1 MSTVALQR
9 SNCPFAFPL
18 AAHNVR
24 SKSHLLFPLSCS
36 LGPQWIA
43 LRKLN
48 PQTGNPYP
56 FRFSLCKKTN
66 FGVRFFLAH
75 TPLINAEEI
84 VCIYVHTHV
93 LIYIYIYKTFSQPQH
108 FKMEE
113 QGKMK
118 RPKTVIINN
127 YHVVVNVAMAGR
139 GIFIP
144 PPRRD
149 PLPPPVSRQRLLQKG
164 IVFGHR
170 APIDLYFLILMCWFV
185 QDTRSTMKLLSLR
198 YSPYKSA
205 PFQTWSLKGNWFQIW
220 KTTSYFLF
228 WGCTFSVAMPL
239 WGREAVG
246 MMASLYIQHLYILYI
261 YT

>member
-1 MSTVALQR
+1 MQKNKFWCSIFFGTHTIDQCR
-9 SNCPFAFPL
+9 GNC
-18 AAHNVR
+18 V
-24 SKSHLLFPLSCS
+24 
-36 LGPQWIA
+36 
-43 LRKLN
+43 
-48 PQTGNPYP
+48 Y
-56 FRFSLCKKTN
+56 
-66 FGVRFFLAH
+66 
-75 TPLINAEEI
+75 
-84 VCIYVHTHV
+84 IYICTYTCFER
-93 LIYIYIYKTFSQPQH
+93 YIYIYKTFSQPQH

-164 IVFGHR
+164 IVFAHR